1 MREISSVIRY
11 QSAKQIAQDD
21 MTLMQNQTFKAALA
35 FIVFSNILMI
45 GKYYSRLYWLD
56 AFSYATSGLLQFI
69 LTVIVLTTFVA
80 SIIYA
85 LRDLGRFV
93 PNINPLISLLMKL
106 GLAVIF
112 ALVLTEIARSIFG
125 VLITITGLDPYAGY
139 SPFR

>member
-1 MREISSVIRY
+1 MRLTR
-11 QSAKQIAQDD
+11 
-21 MTLMQNQTFKAALA
+21 NQTFKAALA

-45 GKYYSRLYWLD
+45 GKYYSRLHWLD
-56 AFSYATSGLLQFI
+56 AFSYAMSGLLQFI
-69 LTVIVLTTFVA
+69 LTVIVIITFVA
-80 SIIYA
+80 SMIYA

-93 PNINPLISLLMKL
+93 PNINPIISLLMKL

-112 ALVLTEIARSIFG
+112 ALVLTEIARTIFS

>member
-1 MREISSVIRY
+1 M
-11 QSAKQIAQDD
+11 K
-21 MTLMQNQTFKAALA
+21 LFQNQTFKAALA

-45 GKYYSRLYWLD
+45 GKYYSRLHWLD
-56 AFSYATSGLLQFI
+56 TFSYATSGLPQFI
-69 LTVIVLTTFVA
+69 LTVIVLITFGA

-93 PNINPLISLLMKL
+93 PNINLIISLLMKL

-112 ALVLTEIARSIFG
+112 ALVLTEIARTIFS

>member
-1 MREISSVIRY
+1 MIEMKLS
-11 QSAKQIAQDD
+11 
-21 MTLMQNQTFKAALA
+21 QNQTFKAALA

-45 GKYYSRLYWLD
+45 GKYYSRLHWLD

-93 PNINPLISLLMKL
+93 PNINPIISLLMKL

-112 ALVLTEIARSIFG
+112 ALVLTEISRTIFS

>member
-1 MREISSVIRY
+1 
-11 QSAKQIAQDD
+11 
-21 MTLMQNQTFKAALA
+21 MTDVKPFQNQTFKAALA

-45 GKYYSRLYWLD
+45 GKYYSRLHWLD

-93 PNINPLISLLMKL
+93 PNINPIITPLMKL

-112 ALVLTEIARSIFG
+112 ALVLTEIARSTFS
-125 VLITITGLDPYAGY
+125 VLITITGLDPYAAY

>member
-1 MREISSVIRY
+1 MRLTR
-11 QSAKQIAQDD
+11 
-21 MTLMQNQTFKAALA
+21 NQTFKAALA

-45 GKYYSRLYWLD
+45 GKYDSRLHWLD

-69 LTVIVLTTFVA
+69 LTFIVLTTFVA

-85 LRDLGRFV
+85 LRDFGQFV
-93 PNINPLISLLMKL
+93 PNINPIVSLLIKL

-112 ALVLTEIARSIFG
+112 ALVLTEIARTIFS
-125 VLITITGLDPYAGY
+125 VLTKITGLDPYAGY

>member
-1 MREISSVIRY
+1 MNFGLTAINDFNVTKLR
-11 QSAKQIAQDD
+11 
-21 MTLMQNQTFKAALA
+21 MAALA

-45 GKYYSRLYWLD
+45 GKYYSRLHWLD

-69 LTVIVLTTFVA
+69 LTFIVLTTLGA
-80 SIIYA
+80 LIIYA

-93 PNINPLISLLMKL
+93 PNVNPIISLLMKL

-112 ALVLTEIARSIFG
+112 ALVLTEIARTIFS
-125 VLITITGLDPYAGY
+125 VLIAITGLDPYADY

>member
-1 MREISSVIRY
+1 
-11 QSAKQIAQDD
+11 
-21 MTLMQNQTFKAALA
+21 MTLMQNQTFKAAFA

-45 GKYYSRLYWLD
+45 GKYYSRLHWLD

-69 LTVIVLTTFVA
+69 LTFIVLTTFVA

-85 LRDLGRFV
+85 LRDFGRFV
-93 PNINPLISLLMKL
+93 PNINPRVSLLVKL

-125 VLITITGLDPYAGY
+125 LLITITGLDPYAGY

>member
-1 MREISSVIRY
+1 MIEM
-11 QSAKQIAQDD
+11 KPF
-21 MTLMQNQTFKAALA
+21 QNQTFKAAFA

-45 GKYYSRLYWLD
+45 GKYYSRLHWLD
-56 AFSYATSGLLQFI
+56 PFSYATSGLLQFI
-69 LTVIVLTTFVA
+69 LTISVLTTFVA

-93 PNINPLISLLMKL
+93 PNINPIVSLLIKL

-112 ALVLTEIARSIFG
+112 AHVLTEIARSIFD
-125 VLITITGLDPYAGY
+125 VLIAITGLNPYAGY